1 MNMKGNGK
9 TMNELLGIAELLL
22 VFSGILLTRKFFG
35 KKGLFAWVV
44 IAGILANLQV
54 NKTITLFGL
63 DVSMGNVMFA
73 SSFLATDIISE
84 CYGRKSAKKSVIA
97 GVSALVLFTLFMQ
110 MTLLF
115 VPSEYDVISP
125 AMSELFTMS
134 IRTTV
139 ASVSMYALANICD
152 VYLFDFLK
160 KKTNGKKLWLR
171 NNISTILCNGLEN
184 FGFIFLAFY
193 GILETEALWQI
204 ALTTTAVEAV
214 IALLDTPFLYMA
226 RRIKAKEE

>member
-1 MNMKGNGK
+1 
-9 TMNELLGIAELLL
+9 MNELLGIIELVVVFGGVLL
-22 VFSGILLTRKFFG
+22 SKKLFG

-63 DVSMGNVMFA
+63 DIAMGNVMFA
-73 SSFLATDIISE
+73 SSFLATDMLSE
-84 CYGRKSAKKSVIA
+84 IYGKKVAKKAVIA
-97 GVSALVLFTLFMQ
+97 GVSALVFFICFMQ
-110 MTLLF
+110 FTMSFT
-115 VPSEYDVISP
+115 PSEYDVITP
-125 AMSELFTMS
+125 AMSEFFQMS

-139 ASVSMYALANICD
+139 ASVTMYALANVCD

-171 NNISTILCNGLEN
+171 NNVSTIICNGLEN

-193 GILETEALWQI
+193 GVLETESLLPI

-214 IALLDTPFLYMA
+214 IALLDTPFLY
-226 RRIKAKEE
+226 IAKKTKTKYEE

>member
-1 MNMKGNGK
+1 
-9 TMNELLGIAELLL
+9 MNELLGIIELIVVFGGVLL
-22 VFSGILLTRKFFG
+22 SKKLFG

-63 DVSMGNVMFA
+63 DVAMGNVMFA
-73 SSFLATDIISE
+73 SSFLATDMLSE
-84 CYGRKSAKKSVIA
+84 IYGKKVAKKAVIA
-97 GVSALVLFTLFMQ
+97 GVSALVFFVCFMQFTLSF
-110 MTLLF
+110 T
-115 VPSEYDVISP
+115 PSEYDVITP
-125 AMSELFTMS
+125 AMSEFFQMS
-134 IRTTV
+134 VRTTV
-139 ASVSMYALANICD
+139 ASVTMYALANICD

-171 NNISTILCNGLEN
+171 NNVSTIICNGLEN

-193 GILETEALWQI
+193 GVLENESLLPI

-214 IALLDTPFLYMA
+214 IALLDTPFLY
-226 RRIKAKEE
+226 IAKKTKTKGEE

>member
-1 MNMKGNGK
+1 
-9 TMNELLGIAELLL
+9 MNELLGIIELVVVFGGVLL
-22 VFSGILLTRKFFG
+22 SKKLFG

-63 DVSMGNVMFA
+63 DVAMGNVMFA
-73 SSFLATDIISE
+73 SSFLATDMLSE
-84 CYGRKSAKKSVIA
+84 IYGKKVAKKAVIA
-97 GVSALVLFTLFMQ
+97 GVSALVFFICFMQ
-110 MTLLF
+110 FTMSFT
-115 VPSEYDVISP
+115 PSEYDVITP
-125 AMSELFTMS
+125 AMSEFFQMS

-139 ASVSMYALANICD
+139 ASVTMYALANVCD

-171 NNISTILCNGLEN
+171 NNVSTIICNGLEN

-193 GILETEALWQI
+193 GVLETESLLPI

-214 IALLDTPFLYMA
+214 IALLDTPFLY
-226 RRIKAKEE
+226 IAKKTKTKDEE